1 VTGERIAGYRVVRRI
16 ATGSTSEVLL
26 AKAVGPL
33 GFERNVVIKLLLR
46 HLQQDEG
53 VTRMFSREAS
63 AYARLSHP
71 CIVQLYDFFSFE
83 GRLAMVLEYVDG
95 PTLYRTR
102 TLLKDTGTQ
111 LDDKACF
118 YVASRLFGALAA
130 AHGARDAESNQVAPV
145 IHRDVNPSNL
155 FVPWDGHVKLGDF
168 GVAKFAGAPSETQI
182 GLLKGTYGYMAPE
195 QVKGE
200 TVSIRSDVYAGAI
213 VLWEL
218 LTRRRAIYSGAL
230 PEVEILKAMAE
241 PRIVPLDMLRPDVPR
256 AVREAVRRALEP
268 NAEKRTVTSE
278 EMVAVLRSV
287 VSPEEGRDRLVEI
300 LARARVIFGSD
311 RPPRK
316 SSMIPPAHANTLRGI
331 SPLNS
336 EPPATPVLEHD
347 DGANTDD
354 TTIAPRGDTPEPP
367 PSDGL
372 SEILAESGGGRL
384 QRAMDELFGE
394 ERSTSKDA
402 GLLKAPAEP
411 ASASQANLFR
421 RDDDDKTLQHVV
433 PTAGELDLALAAIS
447 SSMPAEKKAS
457 SQPPGPLHTPKPPR
471 PASKPP
477 GARSTPPPPPVA
489 ALAPPVR
496 QQERELAFAKT
507 MATAAFSP
515 AQGASARAAPGVPAE
530 ARGFADA
537 PAPAPAQSAAEVSA
551 PDTARMS
558 GSAASLPPA
567 GAPPPAPMAPQAAPQ
582 PAPPEPPVFRPSHSM
597 GPAPPMPM
605 QMRPALETFRTGP
618 LAESKRGAGLY
629 VGVIVGVLV
638 VAAGL
643 GAGAMFLRQR
653 ALASARV
660 QVPTNTARPSATGPG
675 KSADP
680 AVGIPSVIRPAHPAG
695 SEPTALVSAS
705 AELPRTAASI
715 SSAVPVIASAPSTVA
730 STEPPPVKVP
740 AAVEPSATA
749 GAGSQS
755 GELSTEG
762 AAAGRRV
769 YVDDRVMGQT
779 PSAFTV
785 PCGAHK
791 VQVGSAGQPQTVVV
805 PCGGRVV
812 VSK

>member
-1 VTGERIAGYRVVRRI
+1 MTGERIAGYRVVRRI

-33 GFERNVVIKLLLR
+33 GFERSVVIKLLLR

-118 YVASRLFGALAA
+118 YIASRLFGALAA
-130 AHGARDAESNQVAPV
+130 AHSARDAETNQVAPV

-168 GVAKFAGAPSETQI
+168 GVAKFAGAPSETQV

-241 PRIVPLDMLRPDVPR
+241 PRIVPLDMLRPDIPR
-256 AVREAVRRALEP
+256 AVREAIRRALEP

-300 LARARVIFGSD
+300 LARARTIFGSD
-311 RPPRK
+311 RPPRR
-316 SSMIPPAHANTLRGI
+316 SSMIPPAHTNTLRGI
-331 SPLNS
+331 SPASS
-336 EPPATPVLEHD
+336 EPPATPVMEQD
-347 DGANTDD
+347 EGADATDA
-354 TTIAPRGDTPEPP
+354 TFVPRGDGNDAP

-372 SEILAESGGGRL
+372 SEILAEPGGGRL
-384 QRAMDELFGE
+384 QRAMDELFSSD

-402 GLLKAPAEP
+402 GMLKAPP
-411 ASASQANLFR
+411 GRVPFR
-421 RDDDDKTLQHVV
+421 RDDDDQTLQQVV
-433 PTAGELDLALAAIS
+433 PTAGELELALAAIS
-447 SSMPAEKKAS
+447 SSMPAERKPS
-457 SQPPGPLHTPKPPR
+457 SQPPGPPKPPR

-477 GARSTPPPPPVA
+477 GARSTPPPPGA
-489 ALAPPVR
+489 ASGPTPTEQAPER
-496 QQERELAFAKT
+496 QQQKELAFAKT
-507 MATAAFSP
+507 MATAAFTPSASALAPPPVP
-515 AQGASARAAPGVPAE
+515 AEVRSRVAGASAEVPAPDT
-530 ARGFADA
+530 ARMVGAHSSMPA
-537 PAPAPAQSAAEVSA
+537 PAPAPASASPVPAAPDAPAAEA
-551 PDTARMS
+551 PA
-558 GSAASLPPA
+558 
-567 GAPPPAPMAPQAAPQ
+567 
-582 PAPPEPPVFRPSHSM
+582 FRPGQSM
-597 GPAPPMPM
+597 GPPPPMPV
-605 QMRPALETFRTGP
+605 QVRPPLETFRTGP
-618 LAESKRGAGLY
+618 MPETKRGAGLY
-629 VGVIVGVLV
+629 IGLIAGVVV

-643 GAGAMFLRQR
+643 AGGAMFLRQR
-653 ALASARV
+653 ALASARGGASASLSATV
-660 QVPTNTARPSATGPG
+660 RPAPSASGKAPALGTATELRPG
-675 KSADP
+675 SSASATPP
-680 AVGIPSVIRPAHPAG
+680 AASVSASPAG
-695 SEPTALVSAS
+695 SASSSLRAEPGAS
-705 AELPRTAASI
+705 AAASTTA
-715 SSAVPVIASAPSTVA
+715 SLTPVA
-730 STEPPPVKVP
+730 
-740 AAVEPSATA
+740 PSATA
-749 GAGSQS
+749 TPSATASAEPANSGAQS

-769 YVDDRVMGQT
+769 FVDDRVMGQT
-779 PSAFTV
+779 PASFTV
-785 PCGAHK
+785 PCGVHK
-791 VQVGSAGQPQTVVV
+791 VQVGSAGQPQSVTV

-812 VSK
+812 VAR

>member
-1 VTGERIAGYRVVRRI
+1 MTGERIAGYRVVRRI

-130 AHGARDAESNQVAPV
+130 AHGARDAESNQLAPV

-331 SPLNS
+331 SPLNT

-347 DGANTDD
+347 DGANADD

-402 GLLKAPAEP
+402 GLLKAPAESASALP
-411 ASASQANLFR
+411 ASPFR

-489 ALAPPVR
+489 AQMTPLR
-496 QQERELAFAKT
+496 QQQRELAFAKT

-515 AQGASARAAPGVPAE
+515 AEGAGALAAPGVPAE
-530 ARGFADA
+530 ARAFANA
-537 PAPAPAQSAAEVSA
+537 PPPLAAEVPA

-558 GSAASLPPA
+558 GSAPSLPPPA
-567 GAPPPAPMAPQAAPQ
+567 AQAP
-582 PAPPEPPVFRPSHSM
+582 PPEPPVFRPSHSM
-597 GPAPPMPM
+597 GPPPPMPM

-618 LAESKRGAGLY
+618 IVESKRGAGVY

-660 QVPTNTARPSATGPG
+660 QVPTNTARPSATAPS

-680 AVGIPSVIRPAHPAG
+680 AVGIASVVRPVHSAG
-695 SEPTALVSAS
+695 SEPTALASAS
-705 AELPRTAASI
+705 AGLPSALGSS
-715 SSAVPVIASAPSTVA
+715 SSAVPLSASAPSTGA
-730 STEPPPVKVP
+730 STEPPPAKGP
-740 AAVEPSATA
+740 AVAEPSAST
-749 GAGSQS
+749 GAGGQS
-755 GELSTEG
+755 GEVSTEG
-762 AAAGRRV
+762 SAAGRRV
-769 YVDDRVMGQT
+769 YIDDRVMGQT
-779 PSAFTV
+779 PAAFTV
-785 PCGAHK
+785 PCGTHK
-791 VQVGSAGQPQTVVV
+791 VQVGSAGVPQTVVV

-812 VSK
+812 VSR